1 MEENALMKEKG
12 YSDGEDASVK
22 ENALMKDNAVMKD

>member
-1 MEENALMKEKG
+1 MEENARMKEKG

-22 ENALMKDNAVMKD
+22 DNALIRTML